1 MTKIR
6 KNCMVDFEIFKDI
19 KKKKNEYSFNFSE
32 WVNKKYYEEFLGIDN
47 KQKKIKECK
56 NAILKLNK
64 EIKTIKDR
72 EQTYAEILSR
82 TEKRFLSQVPRLIKE
97 GKEWS
102 PLSERFNITF
112 NRKFTESEFKK
123 MVGVIDAQ
131 KKSK

>member
-1 MTKIR
+1 MTKVR
-6 KNCMVDFEIFKDI
+6 KNCMLDFEIFEDI

-47 KQKKIKECK
+47 KQKKIQEHEQS
-56 NAILKLNK
+56 ILKLKK
-64 EIKTIKDR
+64 EVKIIKKR

-112 NRKFTESEFKK
+112 NRKFTESEFRK
-123 MVGVIDAQ
+123 MVEVIDAQ